1 MENQEGPRSATT
13 IGNRRMTE
21 QNLGLY
27 ETLSKIKP
35 LKSYTAKILLV
46 AFLGTHVPLIA
57 LLAYYVIQ
65 TGYDVRMIVQTL
77 IVALVAT
84 LGGTGAT
91 LFALHKLLT
100 PITLTSHC
108 LKKYLNE
115 KVLPNLPTNYTDE
128 AGTLMAGTALTVRKL
143 DEVINYLS
151 NYDPLT
157 SLPNRDSFVER
168 VYSEIKK
175 SSGSGERLFV
185 VSMGIQ
191 RWKEIKNTF
200 GNHASDLFLRF
211 IGKRIGDLGKNALIL
226 ARSGEGEFSLLF
238 HSEAGNDC
246 EKKVTDILEGFKEA
260 LPIAGNELYVGIS
273 AGIARYPEDGPT
285 SEQLLWKAEA
295 ALNGSVAQGIQYSF
309 FTPELNDRIK
319 EKLTLEKE
327 LRDAI
332 AKDQFSV
339 VYQPKVDLKTGALS
353 GMEAL
358 VRWNHPQSGTV
369 SPLQFIPLAEETG
382 LIVDLGEWVLRK
394 ACIDLQNWKRKGL
407 PGFRVS
413 VNLSAIQFRKKFLT
427 ETILSILEE
436 TNTSPEELELEITES
451 ALAGDPVSTLEVLH
465 SLHKSGITLSLDDF
479 GTGYSSLSSLSQYP
493 IHTLK
498 IDQSF
503 VKGLNEDSTN
513 ESIIKTILALAESLN
528 LKTIAEGIESERQ
541 KELLTLQGCE
551 SGQGFLFSKPLPIE
565 SLESFVHGFPPPIR
579 LRAVN

>member
-1 MENQEGPRSATT
+1 
-13 IGNRRMTE
+13 MTD

-57 LLAYYVIQ
+57 LLTYYVVQ
-65 TGYDVRMIVQTL
+65 TGFDVRMIVQTL
-77 IVALVAT
+77 VVALIAT

-108 LKKYLNE
+108 LKKYLSE

-157 SLPNRDSFVER
+157 SLPNRDYFVETI
-168 VYSEIKK
+168 YSEIKK
-175 SSGSGERLFV
+175 ISGSEGRLFV
-185 VSMGIQ
+185 VSVGIQ

-200 GNHASDLFLRF
+200 GNHASDIFLRF
-211 IGKRIGDLGKNALIL
+211 IGKRIGELGNDAIVL

-238 HSEAGNDC
+238 SSETGNDFGC
-246 EKKVTDILEGFKEA
+246 EKTVIDILEGFKEA
-260 LPIAGNELYVGIS
+260 LPIAGNELYVGIN
-273 AGIARYPEDGPT
+273 AGIARYPEDGT
-285 SEQLLWKAEA
+285 ASEQLLWKAEA
-295 ALNGSVAQGIQYSF
+295 ALNGSLTQGTQYSF

-339 VYQPKVDLKTGALS
+339 VYQPKVNLKTGALD

-358 VRWNHPQSGTV
+358 VRWNHPQSGIV
-369 SPLQFIPLAEETG
+369 SPLQFIPMAEETG
-382 LIVDLGEWVLRK
+382 LIVELGELVLRK
-394 ACIDLQNWKRKGL
+394 ACTDLQNWKRKGL

-427 ETILSILEE
+427 ESVLNILEE
-436 TNTSPEELELEITES
+436 TNTRPEELELEITES
-451 ALAGDPVSTLEVLH
+451 ALAGDPISTLEVLH
-465 SLHKSGITLSLDDF
+465 SLHQSGITLSLDDF

-503 VKGLNEDSTN
+503 VKGLNEDPAN
-513 ESIIKTILALAESLN
+513 DSIIKTILALAESLN

-541 KELLTLQGCE
+541 KEILALEGCE
-551 SGQGFLFSKPLPIE
+551 SGQGYLFSKPLPIE
-565 SLESFVHGFPPPIR
+565 LLEDFAR
-579 LRAVN
+579 NLRSPDKLAVDKLTVF